1 MHDDILCLHDGV
13 LCMDDGML
21 CMHVSMVCPM
31 NAIDMLEIL
40 STLNLTPHS
49 LYSKKALITSSR
61 G

>member
-1 MHDDILCLHDGV
+1 MLKGWRVVHDDILCLYDGV

-40 STLNLTPHS
+40 STLNLTPP
-49 LYSKKALITSSR
+49 
-61 G
+61 